1 MRKIEIKRISIKN
14 FKGIREMAVP
24 FFESTEI
31 SGKNASGKTTIF
43 DALTWVLFNKDSD
56 GNEKFAIRPLNADG
70 TTVDGVEIEV
80 TALFAVDGKE
90 IELHKTQ
97 KQNWVKKRGTE
108 TAVFQGNVNEYEVDG
123 YPKGEKE
130 YKEVVS
136 GLIDE
141 GLFKILT
148 NPMYFPNM
156 KWQEQRAMLM
166 SFLTDKP
173 DAELAKEIGGL
184 DALIPE
190 LEKAPSTEDIR
201 NKYAK
206 ALKGLKERQK
216 EIPVRIDEL
225 EATKVIVDVEALK
238 AEKAEIVQIIAK
250 TKAEEEEAEK
260 QMRSFKAVKDDIYDL
275 KLAAHEIERS
285 VSDRNREA
293 KYTADVENRKL
304 EIAKENAKT
313 EIKRAQNIRDEY
325 ETHVH
330 NIEKGLKLAKEKEF
344 TGATSCPTCG
354 RPFDEEH
361 LEEAKERFSVKKQA
375 EIENLESS
383 LKEAKSELN
392 KANKRFHDAVKKSNE
407 MAELHP
413 ITPIALEDYTKLPEW
428 LEIKEQVKAKEELL
442 ATEESVVWQIEN
454 FSNIRRSHEA
464 RVAEINEELAKAD
477 AMSRIDDRIAELRS
491 ELAEVGQKVSDQE
504 RMLYLLEQFIQ
515 KKLDLMSEE
524 VNGKFDGVEWS
535 LFEKQIN
542 GGVKETCVCTVNGV
556 PYGSVN
562 SGHKIVAGLQI
573 IKALQ
578 KRYGVCAP
586 IFIDNAES
594 INRVNVP
601 VMDNQMI
608 YLTVTDGDLEVR

>member
-56 GNEKFAIRPLNADG
+56 DNEKFAIRPLNADG

-80 TALFAVDGKE
+80 TVLFEVDGKE

-173 DAELAKEIGGL
+173 DAELAREIGGL
-184 DALIPE
+184 DDLIPE

-225 EATKVIVDVEALK
+225 EATKVIVDVDALK
-238 AEKAEIVQIIAK
+238 AEKAEIVQIVAK

-260 QMRSFKAVKDDIYDL
+260 QMRSLKAVKDDIYDL

-304 EIAKENAKT
+304 EMAKENART

-330 NIEKGLKLAKEKEF
+330 NIEKGLKLAKGKEF

-354 RPFDEEH
+354 RPFDKEH
-361 LEEAKERFSVKKQA
+361 LEEAKERFAVKKQA

-383 LKEAKSELN
+383 LKEAKTELN
-392 KANKRFHDAVKKSNE
+392 KANKRFNDAVKKSNE

-428 LEIKEQVKAKEELL
+428 LEIKEQVKAKEDLL

-464 RVAEINEELAKAD
+464 RVVEINAELAKAD
-477 AMSRIDDRIAELRS
+477 AMSRIDDRISELRN

-578 KRYGVCAP
+578 RRFGVMAP
-586 IFIDNAES
+586 IFVDNAES

>member
-130 YKEVVS
+130 YKEIVS

-260 QMRSFKAVKDDIYDL
+260 QMRSFKSVKDDIYDL

-304 EIAKENAKT
+304 EITKENAKA

-330 NIEKGLKLAKEKEF
+330 NIEKCLKLAKEKEF

-361 LEEAKERFSVKKQA
+361 LEEAKERFAVKKQA
-375 EIENLESS
+375 EIDNLESS

-407 MAELHP
+407 LAELHP

-601 VMDNQMI
+601 VMENQMI